1 MKKKTIILM
10 IPLLIFT
17 LVASGCERGSESLS
31 DNSRPTLGSEE
42 PTSTTTT
49 STTSTTITSTEG
61 RTGQKELSFYAT
73 NDFHGS
79 IVETNS
85 EPGIFKLGS
94 YLKSEFAAK
103 RNKTVYV
110 DAGDIWQGSA
120 DSNINRG
127 KFLVEAMNVLK
138 LDAQTIGNHEF
149 DWYDTVIETNKE
161 LANYPFLGA
170 NIMVRETG
178 ELATNL
184 VSYDETFKASTMV
197 TRNDVN
203 IGIIGTIGMLEG
215 SILAG
220 AIAPYT
226 FKPVTTYIEREAENL
241 RAQGADMIVLST
253 HDSLANSLGAYAPI
267 IENKVVDIIFSGHHH
282 VRDNQFIN
290 DVPIMQ
296 TEGNGKQVMEVH
308 GYYDFNLKEFKVT
321 SREFT
326 EAADIKRDY
335 TEDTELLNLFNEKY
349 AEEIERV
356 KGEVI
361 GSLTNYINKST
372 LVKLANKVMY
382 NFASITHN
390 PDTIIAVHNYGG
402 VRVDGIDAGEVTY
415 GDIYKA
421 FPFDNEIKIFEDVLG
436 STASSFI
443 DSNVSYPIG
452 KFDIQNDQEYTIVT
466 IDYVSDKKNSNIRD
480 YPHTV
485 TGEYVRELIAEYF
498 RTNGEIDP
506 YTI

>member
-1 MKKKTIILM
+1 M

-17 LVASGCERGSESLS
+17 LVVSGCERGSESLS

-42 PTSTTTT
+42 P
-49 STTSTTITSTEG
+49 TSTTITSTEG

-203 IGIIGTIGMLEG
+203 WDCGTIRILKAPFLECYC
-215 SILAG
+215 
-220 AIAPYT
+220 PYT
-226 FKPVTTYIEREAENL
+226 FKPVTTYIEREANL

-253 HDSLANSLGAYAPI
+253 HDSLASLGVCAYYR
-267 IENKVVDIIFSGHHH
+267 K
-282 VRDNQFIN
+282 
-290 DVPIMQ
+290 
-296 TEGNGKQVMEVH
+296 
-308 GYYDFNLKEFKVT
+308 
-321 SREFT
+321 
-326 EAADIKRDY
+326 
-335 TEDTELLNLFNEKY
+335 
-349 AEEIERV
+349 
-356 KGEVI
+356 
-361 GSLTNYINKST
+361 
-372 LVKLANKVMY
+372 
-382 NFASITHN
+382 
-390 PDTIIAVHNYGG
+390 
-402 VRVDGIDAGEVTY
+402 
-415 GDIYKA
+415 
-421 FPFDNEIKIFEDVLG
+421 
-436 STASSFI
+436 
-443 DSNVSYPIG
+443 
-452 KFDIQNDQEYTIVT
+452 
-466 IDYVSDKKNSNIRD
+466 
-480 YPHTV
+480 
-485 TGEYVRELIAEYF
+485 
-498 RTNGEIDP
+498 
-506 YTI
+506 

>member
-1 MKKKTIILM
+1 MCVIIS
-10 IPLLIFT
+10 LLI
-17 LVASGCERGSESLS
+17 L
-31 DNSRPTLGSEE
+31 
-42 PTSTTTT
+42 
-49 STTSTTITSTEG
+49 
-61 RTGQKELSFYAT
+61 
-73 NDFHGS
+73 
-79 IVETNS
+79 
-85 EPGIFKLGS
+85 
-94 YLKSEFAAK
+94 
-103 RNKTVYV
+103 
-110 DAGDIWQGSA
+110 
-120 DSNINRG
+120 
-127 KFLVEAMNVLK
+127 
-138 LDAQTIGNHEF
+138 
-149 DWYDTVIETNKE
+149 
-161 LANYPFLGA
+161 
-170 NIMVRETG
+170 
-178 ELATNL
+178 
-184 VSYDETFKASTMV
+184 
-197 TRNDVN
+197 
-203 IGIIGTIGMLEG
+203 
-215 SILAG
+215 
-220 AIAPYT
+220 
-226 FKPVTTYIEREAENL
+226 
-241 RAQGADMIVLST
+241 
-253 HDSLANSLGAYAPI
+253 
-267 IENKVVDIIFSGHHH
+267 
-282 VRDNQFIN
+282 
-290 DVPIMQ
+290 PIMQ
-296 TEGNGKQVMEVH
+296 TRNGKQVMEVH
-308 GYYDFNLKEFKVT
+308 GYYDFNQKFKVT
-321 SREFT
+321 SRSYK
-326 EAADIKRDY
+326 AADIKEI

-402 VRVDGIDAGEVTY
+402 VRVNRIDAGEVTY